1 MKEGAEGDPRDRL
14 RGSQPRPCPQANP
27 SADLYY
33 SAFSDPL
40 YVAVFR
46 MLRDTLYYMRG
57 EGRVS
62 ASRQGGRCA
71 CGLAVPFR
79 PLCALEVRSPR
90 LFPVL
95 NGLRDNNVDDHV
107 LSGGCLCS
115 PGHFPI

>member
-1 MKEGAEGDPRDRL
+1 MKEGAEGDPSDRL
-14 RGSQPRPCPQANP
+14 CGSQPCPCPQANP

-57 EGRVS
+57 EGCVT
-62 ASRQGGRCA
+62 ASRQGGCCA
-71 CGLAVPFR
+71 CGLTVPFR
-79 PLCALEVRSPR
+79 PLCALETQPPR

-95 NGLRDNNVDDHV
+95 NGLRDNSVDDHV
-107 LSGGCLCS
+107 VSSGRLCS
-115 PGHFPI
+115 P